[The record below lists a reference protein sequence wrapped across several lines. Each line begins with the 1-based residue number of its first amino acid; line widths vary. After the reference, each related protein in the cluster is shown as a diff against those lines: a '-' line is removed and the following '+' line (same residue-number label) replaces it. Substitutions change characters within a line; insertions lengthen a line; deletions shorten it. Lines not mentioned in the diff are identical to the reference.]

1 MSLADTIRG
10 TVRAAWERTPGSTA
24 RGWLGQGIVEYGL
37 ILGLSAVVT
46 IVVLVFLGGTLS
58 DVLEA
63 IGRAIDAA
71 SRPG

>member
-1 MSLADTIRG
+1 M
-10 TVRAAWERTPGSTA
+10 TPPRRQA
-24 RGWLGQGIVEYGL
+24 RGQGIVEYGL

-58 DVLEA
+58 DVLAA

>member
-1 MSLADTIRG
+1 MR
-10 TVRAAWERTPGSTA
+10 RAVEAA
-24 RGWLGQGIVEYGL
+24 RRAIGGQGIVEYGL

-63 IGRAIDAA
+63 IGRAIDEA
-71 SRPG
+71 SRPH

>member
-1 MSLADTIRG
+1 MRRTKRSDA
-10 TVRAAWERTPGSTA
+10 VRRDIA
-24 RGWLGQGIVEYGL
+24 RLCRPSNGQGIVEYGL
-37 ILGLSAVVT
+37 ILGLSGVVT